1 MRSTTRLFLCLNLAA
16 LFAACGDS
24 STSSGTGNGTDT
36 GSSTDATGD
45 GSGASD
51 TSSDTA
57 GDTTGDTAQTDGSGD
72 TTNPGTLPIGE
83 TCASDEDCASGIC
96 YTTPE
101 NPDQGIC
108 SQPCIRDRDCPEAF
122 DCVRVDSS
130 ADAFSICIPADVCV
144 DADGDQYGLG
154 AACLGVDCDDS
165 SATINSAATE
175 LCDGI
180 DNDCD
185 TQIDDNPA
193 GLNEDCDTGF
203 SGICA
208 LGRTACEG
216 AITCVARFEPSSEI
230 CDDLDNDCDGETDE
244 EASDA
249 IVRYLDADGDGFG
262 DDLATV
268 TGCDELLGYVLIGGD
283 CNDTDPAIRP
293 GAIET
298 CDLVDNDCSGVVDD
312 NVVYS
317 TYFAD
322 NDADGYGASA
332 SGESLDCVARP
343 GFVALSGD
351 CADDNAAV
359 NPGAT
364 EVVGD
369 GFDQNCDAI
378 ELCFLDADDDGFL
391 GTAGE
396 TVNSIT
402 DIDCND
408 AGEGDTSD
416 PTTDCNDR
424 NPAVNPDATEVCNGI
439 DDNCDSQTDENTASD
454 APTWYRDADTD
465 GYGNLAQPVVACSRP
480 AGFVASSDDC
490 NDAVATISPAFAEL
504 CNDIDDNCNGTTDE
518 PAAADARDWYQD
530 SDSDGDGNAAN
541 SIHSCYADPGY
552 VATSTDCNDADPFI
566 FVGADELCDG
576 VDNDCNVTIDDTYA
590 LDAIVW
596 YRDADADERGDINST
611 VRSCSNPFGYIADA
625 TDCDDTRNF
634 VYPGATELCDGLD
647 NNCNGDIDEDAA
659 ADARTW
665 YRDNDRDGYG
675 ETAATARACA
685 QPTGYSGASG
695 DCNDSRNDVSP
706 IATEEPGDNLDQN
719 CDGRELCYAD
729 RDDDLYRTDVV
740 ITSLDADCND
750 AGEAITADLSGDCND
765 TNGLVNPGVT
775 EIVGDQLD
783 GDCDG
788 LEICY
793 NDRDD
798 DNFRT
803 DETLSSIDADCL
815 DAEEAPATMFSGDC
829 NDFSNIAYP
838 GAFEIVGNN
847 SDQDCDSREA
857 CYRDNDNDG
866 YRTDA
871 AFLSDD
877 TDCFD
882 SGEGQATDQNGDC
895 NDNLSYVYPGAL
907 ETIGDGIDA
916 DCNGN
921 EICFA
926 DFDSDTFRSNSQI
939 PSIDA
944 DCLDSF
950 EALASAGVDCN
961 DSNPAIKP
969 SAVELTGDG
978 VDQNCDGRENC
989 FADRDSDTYRSANLL
1004 DIIDS
1009 ADADCADSGEALST
1023 MAGNDCQ
1030 DEIFAINPGATEIP
1044 GDSVDQDCSGSE
1056 LCYRDRDGDG
1066 YRTDETF
1073 ASPNTSC
1080 NDPGEAFASDTA
1092 GDCNDL
1098 VASIFPGATEVIADG
1113 IDQDCSG
1120 GETCYTDDDNDGF
1133 RPDATS
1139 TTESADVDCADA
1151 FEAVATDP
1159 TTDCDDS
1166 NAGRYPTATETLFD
1180 NFDAN
1185 CDLFDGVVSKT
1196 VFVSSAGCSD
1206 SFDGLTTGTPKCTIP
1221 AGLALTSTA
1230 SNGRNVLAIASGT
1243 YTSNTGFS
1251 FPNGI
1256 TIAGGFS
1263 SADWSFAAGNAAI
1276 LRATNPGAAQSIGVS
1291 GNAIT
1296 TATTWAYINVQSAN
1310 MTTSSA
1316 SSYAIHC
1323 IDCNALTLLGVTALA
1338 GNGGAGVSGSGG
1350 TNGGNATG
1358 GGNGANGNCD
1368 SGGGAAGSAG
1378 SGCNNGGQG
1387 GAGGGGTGGRGS
1399 DGAISG
1405 AGGGIGGNGGS
1416 AGTCGKADGA
1426 GGGNGNSGSFFG
1438 HGAAGSGYGVASNF
1452 WQPNAG
1458 GTGTNG
1464 GHGHGGGGGGGSS
1477 GQRGATLFPTCQG
1490 GSGNGGGGGGGGGCG
1505 GTAGTAGTGGGGS
1518 FGLFFVNS
1526 TGVQVINSAI
1536 RSGTAGAG
1544 GAGGGGGAGGAGAG
1558 GGAGASNCTGEI
1570 GRAGNGGAGGA
1581 GAAGGAG
1588 GGGQGGYSY
1597 AIFRVGTTVGQSGNA
1612 LLAGTA
1618 GAGGSSAGNAGANG
1632 LAGTVSP

>member
-1 MRSTTRLFLCLNLAA
+1 MRSTTRLLLCLNLAA

-24 STSSGTGNGTDT
+24 STSAGSGSDT
-36 GSSTDATGD
+36 GTASDTTATDS

-51 TSSDTA
+51 TSSDTTS
-57 GDTTGDTAQTDGSGD
+57 DTTQQDGSGD

-83 TCASDEDCASGIC
+83 PCASDENCASGIC

-130 ADAFSICIPADVCV
+130 ADAFSICIPADVCI

-154 AACLGVDCDDS
+154 AACLGIDCDDS
-165 SATINSAATE
+165 SASVNSAAPE

-216 AITCVARFEPSSEI
+216 AITCIARFEPSSEI

-283 CNDTDPAIRP
+283 CNDADSDVRP

-298 CDLVDNDCSGVVDD
+298 CDLIDNDCSGAVDD
-312 NVVYS
+312 NVVFA

-322 NDADGYGASA
+322 NDGDGYGSSA
-332 SGESLDCVARP
+332 SGESLDCIART

-359 NPGAT
+359 NPGAA

-369 GFDQNCDAI
+369 GFDQNCDNI

-402 DIDCND
+402 NIDCND
-408 AGEGDTSD
+408 AGEGVTAD

-439 DDNCDSQTDENTASD
+439 DDNCDTQTDEDSAAD
-454 APTWYRDADTD
+454 AITWYRDADAD
-465 GYGNLAQPVVACSRP
+465 GYGNLAQTAVTCSRP
-480 AGFVASSDDC
+480 AGFVADSTDC
-490 NDAVATISPAFAEL
+490 NDAVATISPAIVEV
-504 CNDIDDNCNGTTDE
+504 CNGFDDNCNETTDE

-541 SIHSCYADPGY
+541 SIRSCYADPGY
-552 VATSTDCNDADPFI
+552 VATATDCNDADPFV

-596 YRDADADERGDINST
+596 YRDADADERGDITST
-611 VRSCSNPFGYIADA
+611 VRSCGNPFGYIADA

-647 NNCNGDIDEDAA
+647 NDCNGDTDEDAA

-675 ETAATARACA
+675 ETAATTRSCA

-695 DCNDSRNDVSP
+695 DCNDSRNDISP

-729 RDDDLYRTDVV
+729 RDDDLYRTDV
-740 ITSLDADCND
+740 ITTSLDADCDD
-750 AGEAITADLSGDCND
+750 AGEAITADLTGDCND

-788 LEICY
+788 IEVCY

-829 NDFSNIAYP
+829 NDFAANAYP

-857 CYRDNDNDG
+857 CYRDTDGDG

-877 TDCFD
+877 SDCFD
-882 SGEGQATDQNGDC
+882 SGEGQATDPNGDC
-895 NDNLSYVYPGAL
+895 NDNLSFVYPGAL
-907 ETIGDGIDA
+907 ETVGDGIDA

-921 EICFA
+921 EVCFA
-926 DFDSDTFRSNSQI
+926 DFDSDTFRSNSQV

-944 DCLDSF
+944 DCLDNF

-1009 ADADCADSGEALST
+1009 ADSDCADTGEALST

-1030 DEIFAINPGATEIP
+1030 DEIAAINPGATEVP
-1044 GDSVDQDCSGSE
+1044 GDSVDQDCTGSE

-1080 NDPGEAFASDTA
+1080 NDSGEAFASDPS
-1092 GDCNDL
+1092 GDCN
-1098 VASIFPGATEVIADG
+1098 
-1113 IDQDCSG
+1113 DQDCSG
-1120 GETCYTDDDNDGF
+1120 GETCYTDADNDGF
-1133 RPDATS
+1133 RPNPTA
-1139 TTESADVDCADA
+1139 TTESADADCADA
-1151 FEAVATDP
+1151 AEAVATDP
-1159 TTDCDDS
+1159 TTDCDDA

-1185 CDLFDGVVSKT
+1185 CDLFDGVVT
-1196 VFVSSAGCSD
+1196 RTIFVSSAGCSD

-1256 TIAGGFS
+1256 TIAGGYS
-1263 SADWSFAAGNAAI
+1263 SSDWSFAAGNAAI

-1291 GNAIT
+1291 GNAIA
-1296 TATTWAYINVQSAN
+1296 TATTWAYLNVQSAN
-1310 MTTSSA
+1310 MSTSGA

-1323 IDCNALTLLGVTALA
+1323 IDCNALTLLGITGLA
-1338 GNGGAGVSGSGG
+1338 GNGGAGANGTDGNAGSG
-1350 TNGGNATG
+1350 ASR

-1368 SGGGAAGSAG
+1368 GGGGAAGSAG
-1378 SGCNNGGQG
+1378 TGCNNGGQG

-1416 AGTCGKADGA
+1416 AGTCGRADGA
-1426 GGGNGNSGSFFG
+1426 GGGNGNSGTFFG
-1438 HGAAGSGYGVASNF
+1438 HGGAGNGYGVSTNF

-1458 GTGTNG
+1458 GNGNNG
-1464 GHGHGGGGGGGSS
+1464 GNGHGGGGGGGSS
-1477 GQRGATLFPTCQG
+1477 GQRGATIFPTCQG

-1526 TGVQVINSAI
+1526 TGVQVINSSV
-1536 RSGTAGAG
+1536 RAGAG
-1544 GAGGGGGAGGAGAG
+1544 GAGGNGGSGGGGGAGAG
-1558 GGAGASNCTGEI
+1558 GGTGASNCTGEI
-1570 GRAGNGGAGGA
+1570 GRAGNGGTGGGGA
-1581 GAAGGAG
+1581 SGGAG
-1588 GGGQGGYSY
+1588 GGGQGGYAY

-1612 LLAGTA
+1612 LLGGTA
-1618 GAGGSSAGNAGANG
+1618 GAGGSSSGNRGADG

>member
-1 MRSTTRLFLCLNLAA
+1 MRSTTRLLLCLNLAA

-24 STSSGTGNGTDT
+24 STSAGSGRDT
-36 GSSTDATGD
+36 GTASDTTATDS
-45 GSGASD
+45 GSGVSD
-51 TSSDTA
+51 TSSDTTGDTG
-57 GDTTGDTAQTDGSGD
+57 GDTTQQDGSGD
-72 TTNPGTLPIGE
+72 TTTPGTLPIGE
-83 TCASDEDCASGIC
+83 ACTSDEDCASGIC

-122 DCVRVDSS
+122 DCVRVDST
-130 ADAFSICIPADVCV
+130 ADAFSICIPADVCI
-144 DADGDQYGLG
+144 DADGDQFGLG
-154 AACLGVDCDDS
+154 AACLGIDCDDS
-165 SATINSAATE
+165 SASINSAAPE

-249 IVRYLDADGDGFG
+249 ITRYLDADGDGFG

-268 TGCDELLGYVLIGGD
+268 TGCDELVGYVLIGGD
-283 CNDTDPAIRP
+283 CNDADSDVRP

-298 CDLVDNDCSGVVDD
+298 CDLIDNDCSGTVDD
-312 NVVYS
+312 NVTFS

-322 NDADGYGASA
+322 NDSDGYGSSA
-332 SGESLDCVARP
+332 SGESVDCIAQT

-369 GFDQNCDAI
+369 GFDQNCDNI
-378 ELCFLDADDDGFL
+378 ELCLLDADDDTFL
-391 GTAGE
+391 STAGE
-396 TVNSIT
+396 TVNSTT
-402 DIDCND
+402 DVDCDD
-408 AGEGDTSD
+408 AGEGLATD

-424 NPAVNPDATEVCNGI
+424 NGAVNPNATELCNGI
-439 DDNCDSQTDENTASD
+439 DDNCDGTVDEDSAAD
-454 APTWYRDADTD
+454 AITWFRDADAD
-465 GYGNLAQPVVACSRP
+465 GYGNLAQTAVTCTRP
-480 AGFVASSDDC
+480 AGFVADSTDC
-490 NDAVATISPAFAEL
+490 NDAVATISPAIIEL
-504 CNDIDDNCNGTTDE
+504 CNGFDDNCNEATDE

-530 SDSDGDGNAAN
+530 IDSDGDGNAAN
-541 SIHSCYADPGY
+541 SIRSCYADPGY
-552 VATSTDCNDADPFI
+552 VATATDCNDADPFI

-576 VDNDCNVTIDDTYA
+576 VDNDCNVIVDDTYA

-596 YRDADADERGDINST
+596 YRDADADERGDITST
-611 VRSCSNPFGYIADA
+611 IRACSNPFGFIADA

-634 VYPGATELCDGLD
+634 VFPGATELCDGLD
-647 NNCNGDIDEDAA
+647 NDCNGDTDEDAA

-675 ETAATARACA
+675 ETAATTRSCA
-685 QPTGYSGASG
+685 QPAGYSGASG
-695 DCNDSRNDVSP
+695 DCNDSRNDISP

-729 RDDDLYRTDVV
+729 RDDDLYRTDV
-740 ITSLDADCND
+740 ITTSLDADCDD
-750 AGEAITADLSGDCND
+750 AGEAITADLTGDCND

-788 LEICY
+788 IEVCY

-815 DAEEAPATMFSGDC
+815 DAEEAPATMLSGDC
-829 NDFSNIAYP
+829 NDFAANAYP
-838 GAFEIVGNN
+838 GAFEIIGNN

-877 TDCFD
+877 ADCFD
-882 SGEGQATDQNGDC
+882 PGEGQATDDNGDC

-907 ETIGDGIDA
+907 ETVGDGIDA

-926 DFDSDTFRSNSQI
+926 DIDRDTFRSNEQL

-944 DCLDSF
+944 DCIDLF
-950 EALASAGVDCN
+950 EALASAGVDCDDEN
-961 DSNPAIKP
+961 AAIKP

-1009 ADADCADSGEALST
+1009 SDADCADTGEALST

-1030 DEIFAINPGATEIP
+1030 DEIAAVNPGATEIP
-1044 GDSVDQDCSGSE
+1044 GDSVDQDCTGSE
-1056 LCYRDRDGDG
+1056 LCFRDRDGDG

-1080 NDPGEAFASDTA
+1080 NDVGEGFASDPN

-1098 VASIFPGATEVIADG
+1098 VASVFPGASEVIADG

-1120 GETCYTDDDNDGF
+1120 GETCYTDADDDGF
-1133 RPDATS
+1133 RPNPTAT
-1139 TTESADVDCADA
+1139 TASADADCADA

-1159 TTDCDDS
+1159 TTDCDDG

-1185 CDLFDGVVSKT
+1185 CDLFDGVVART
-1196 VFVSSAGCSD
+1196 IFVSSAGCSD

-1276 LRATNPGAAQSIGVS
+1276 LRATNPGAAQSVGVS
-1291 GNAIT
+1291 GTAIT
-1296 TATTWAYINVQSAN
+1296 TATTWAFINVQSAN
-1310 MTTSSA
+1310 MSTSGA

-1323 IDCNALTLLGVTALA
+1323 VDCNALTLLGITGLA
-1338 GNGGAGVSGSGG
+1338 GNGGAGSNGTDGNTGSS
-1350 TNGGNATG
+1350 ASR
-1358 GGNGANGNCD
+1358 GGNGSNGNCD
-1368 SGGGAAGSAG
+1368 GGGGAAGSGG

-1426 GGGNGNSGSFFG
+1426 SGGNGNSGTFFG
-1438 HGAAGSGYGVASNF
+1438 HGGAGNGYAISANF
-1452 WQPNAG
+1452 WQANNG
-1458 GTGTNG
+1458 GNGTNG
-1464 GHGHGGGGGGGSS
+1464 GNGHGGGGGGGSS
-1477 GQRGATLFPTCQG
+1477 GQRGNTLFPTCQG
-1490 GSGNGGGGGGGGGCG
+1490 GNGNGGGGGGGGGCG
-1505 GTAGTAGTGGGGS
+1505 GTSGSAGTGGGGS

-1526 TGVQVINSAI
+1526 TGVQVINSSV
-1536 RSGTAGAG
+1536 RAGAG
-1544 GAGGGGGAGGAGAG
+1544 GAGGNGGSGGGGGAGAG
-1558 GGAGASNCTGEI
+1558 GGTGASNCTGEI
-1570 GRAGNGGAGGA
+1570 GRAGNGGTGGGGA
-1581 GAAGGAG
+1581 SGGSG
-1588 GGGQGGYSY
+1588 GGGQGGYAY

-1612 LLAGTA
+1612 LISGT
-1618 GAGGSSAGNAGANG
+1618 GGSGGSSSGNPGAAGLSGQ
-1632 LAGTVSP
+1632 VSP